1 MTFSICVRED
11 YVDEASEANASDSQ
25 AAKPRDGDDR
35 TRFGV
40 AVTTRLPAVGTLCP
54 FASENGAVATQSLV
68 NVELGRK
75 GVDYLDD
82 GLAVEDALQALL
94 NADEGAAQRQLHGV
108 DADGTF
114 AFSGE
119 ECKGW
124 YGHVERD
131 GYTVAGNLLT
141 GESVIEATADAY
153 EERAPGPDGEA
164 DAPLAERLIDA
175 LAAGHAEGGDKR
187 EDLRVQSAALLV
199 ERTEDREMEPYY
211 DDLRVDATETPV
223 EDLRETYELARE
235 GFEAAVERYEE
246 AYEDDELAAADDE
259 NEAVTEEDD
268 EESAD
273 SNENEAKSAD
283 STGNEADEENGE

>member
-1 MTFSICVRED
+1 MTFSICVREEYED
-11 YVDEASEANASDSQ
+11 D
-25 AAKPRDGDDR
+25 DGDDQ

-75 GVDYLDD
+75 GVEYLDD

-94 NADEGAAQRQLHGV
+94 NADEGAPQRQLHGV
-108 DADGTF
+108 DSEGTF

-124 YGHVERD
+124 YGHVEGD

-141 GESVIEATADAY
+141 GESVVEETASAY
-153 EERAPGPDGEA
+153 EENRDDS
-164 DAPLAERLIDA
+164 DAPLAERLVDA
-175 LAAGHAEGGDKR
+175 LSAGHAEGGDKR

-199 ERTEDREMEPYY
+199 ETTEDREMEPYY
-211 DDLRVDATETPV
+211 DDLRVDATETPIA
-223 EDLRETYELARE
+223 DLRETYELAKE

-246 AYEDDELAAADDE
+246 AYEDDELEASDDQT
-259 NEAVTEEDD
+259 EASDGETDP

-273 SNENEAKSAD
+273 PTVESPE
-283 STGNEADEENGE
+283 